1 LGPRQ
6 RAKCNPP
13 AFIGLAGLR
22 DIEIGFKFLK
32 IIRSMLTGGQRIHEC
47 SFCGL
52 TAGENS
58 CQGFVA
64 RIFPYFSAM
73 IKRHIISYHRDF
85 QLQSVNTAR

>member
-1 LGPRQ
+1 
-6 RAKCNPP
+6 
-13 AFIGLAGLR
+13 
-22 DIEIGFKFLK
+22 LK
-32 IIRSMLTGGQRIHEC
+32 ITRSVLAGGQRIHEG

-58 CQGFVA
+58 CQGFAA

-73 IKRHIISYHRDF
+73 IKRDIISYHRDF